1 MTREEIFADW
11 NAQGSQQT
19 RLVSSGYLR
28 ALGARLV
35 AGRWLDD
42 KGSTPPTMAALVSR
56 PFAQHFIREREPVG
70 TIMQSRFGPVTVVG
84 VIDDIHLQGLDVEPQ
99 RAVFLEARQVLA
111 AQRPAGELFL
121 RIGGNRVPFAARTA
135 TDPLALVAD
144 LRSIVR
150 SVDPALGL
158 DGVLPMAQVL
168 SNLTARPRFY
178 AVLLGAFGA
187 IAAIIAAIGIYGVL
201 AYLVGERTHE
211 IGIRMALGAQRANV
225 LRLVL
230 RHGVMM
236 IAIGL
241 SAGVVGALG
250 LTRYLEGMLYGIT
263 ALDGT
268 TYVVVAAAFAA
279 VALFASYVPARRA
292 TRIDPLAALRHD

>member
-1 MTREEIFADW
+1 
-11 NAQGSQQT
+11 
-19 RLVSSGYLR
+19 
-28 ALGARLV
+28 
-35 AGRWLDD
+35 
-42 KGSTPPTMAALVSR
+42 
-56 PFAQHFIREREPVG
+56 
-70 TIMQSRFGPVTVVG
+70 MQSRFGPVTVVG

-268 TYVVVAAAFAA
+268 TYVVVAAAFTA